1 MKVRLLAAERACTA
15 PADIKSGA
23 PSAAAAS
30 GASSR
35 QGARVLGA
43 SILLIAVS
51 AFFDGAPSSAA
62 EQSIGGA
69 EIVVNEV
76 KGNLPSGNPV
86 LVARGDGVY
95 RDELVRT
102 NTDSNAKLVLNDST
116 SLSIGPSS
124 SIKLDRFVYAG
135 PSQPGKIALN
145 FAKGALLFATGNA
158 AKEAY
163 SITTPTAAL
172 GVRGTILKIASTPS
186 KTIVDLVEGAVHVCM
201 RSAAKRRCVDLN
213 RPGQE
218 AVVTVMQIAV
228 NTTTGSNNNNN
239 NSNSG

>member
-1 MKVRLLAAERACTA
+1 MKARLLAEEAARAA
-15 PADIKSGA
+15 AAVIMSVA
-23 PSAAAAS
+23 PSAASAS
-30 GASSR
+30 GASLR
-35 QGARVLGA
+35 QRTRVLGA
-43 SILLIAVS
+43 SIILITAA
-51 AFFDGAPSSAA
+51 AFFDGAPSSAT
-62 EQSIGGA
+62 EESIGGA
-69 EIVVNEV
+69 EIVVNQV
-76 KGNLPSGNPV
+76 RGNLASGSAVP
-86 LVARGDGVY
+86 VARGDGVY

-116 SLSIGPSS
+116 SLSIGASS

-135 PSQPGKIALN
+135 PGRPGAIALN

-158 AKEAY
+158 AKQAY

-172 GVRGTILKIASTPS
+172 GVRGTVLKIASTAS
-186 KTIVDLVEGAVHVCM
+186 KTVVDLVEGAVHVCM